1 MQYHQNESQHKELA
15 ACTDEQLCAMAATG
29 QREAEELLVTRYY
42 GVVRACARPLF
53 LAGGDGE
60 DLIQE
65 GMFGL
70 IKAMR
75 EFRADREASFQTFA
89 EVCIRSR
96 LCSVIRAS
104 RAGKHSPLNESVPL
118 NAFLLD
124 AQPQYSQLDPEDLLI
139 DREKAAALLNQVR
152 SQLSELEVR
161 VLDLYL
167 DGCSCGEIAA
177 TVGKSYKSVDN
188 AVQRIR
194 RKIGRQISSGEISNG

>member
-1 MQYHQNESQHKELA
+1 MDGYMQTQYSELEQMSDEALCTALQNGTSAAGDILA
-15 ACTDEQLCAMAATG
+15 HRYRKLVRCCAHP
-29 QREAEELLVTRYY
+29 Y
-42 GVVRACARPLF
+42 F
-53 LAGGDGE
+53 LAGGDSE
-60 DLIQE
+60 DLLQE

-124 AQPQYSQLDPEDLLI
+124 AQPQYSQLAPEDLII

>member
-1 MQYHQNESQHKELA
+1 MYPQ
-15 ACTDEQLCAMAATG
+15 
-29 QREAEELLVTRYY
+29 
-42 GVVRACARPLF
+42 PP
-53 LAGGDGE
+53 
-60 DLIQE
+60 
-65 GMFGL
+65 
-70 IKAMR
+70 
-75 EFRADREASFQTFA
+75 
-89 EVCIRSR
+89 IRRR
-96 LCSVIRAS
+96 LYSVIRAS
-104 RAGKHSPLNESVPL
+104 LAGKHSPLNESVPL

>member
-1 MQYHQNESQHKELA
+1 MQTQYSELEQMSDEALCTALQNGTSAAGDILA
-15 ACTDEQLCAMAATG
+15 HRYRKLVRCCAHP
-29 QREAEELLVTRYY
+29 Y
-42 GVVRACARPLF
+42 F
-53 LAGGDGE
+53 LAGGDSE
-60 DLIQE
+60 ELLQE

-124 AQPQYSQLDPEDLLI
+124 AQPQYSQLDPEELLI

>member
-1 MQYHQNESQHKELA
+1 MQTQYSELEQMSDEALCTALQNGTSAAGDILA
-15 ACTDEQLCAMAATG
+15 HRYRKLVRCCAHP
-29 QREAEELLVTRYY
+29 Y
-42 GVVRACARPLF
+42 F
-53 LAGGDGE
+53 LAGGDSE
-60 DLIQE
+60 DLLQE

-75 EFRADREASFQTFA
+75 EFWADREASFQTFA

>member
-1 MQYHQNESQHKELA
+1 MQTQYSELEQMSDEALCTALQNGTSAAGDILA
-15 ACTDEQLCAMAATG
+15 HRYRKLVRCCAHP
-29 QREAEELLVTRYY
+29 Y
-42 GVVRACARPLF
+42 F
-53 LAGGDGE
+53 LAGGDSE
-60 DLIQE
+60 DLLQE

-194 RKIGRQISSGEISNG
+194 HKIGRQISSGEISNG

>member
-1 MQYHQNESQHKELA
+1 MQTQYSELEQMSDEALCTALQNGTSAAGDILA
-15 ACTDEQLCAMAATG
+15 HRYRKLVRCCTHP
-29 QREAEELLVTRYY
+29 Y
-42 GVVRACARPLF
+42 F
-53 LAGGDGE
+53 LAGGDSE
-60 DLIQE
+60 DLLQE

>member
-1 MQYHQNESQHKELA
+1 MQTQYSELEQMSDEALCTALQNGTSAAGDILA
-15 ACTDEQLCAMAATG
+15 HRYRKLVRCCAHP
-29 QREAEELLVTRYY
+29 Y
-42 GVVRACARPLF
+42 F
-53 LAGGDGE
+53 LAGGDSE
-60 DLIQE
+60 DLLQE

-75 EFRADREASFQTFA
+75 EFRADREACFQTFA

>member
-1 MQYHQNESQHKELA
+1 MQTQYSELEQMSDEALCTALQNGTSAAGDILA
-15 ACTDEQLCAMAATG
+15 HRYRKLVRCCAHP
-29 QREAEELLVTRYY
+29 Y
-42 GVVRACARPLF
+42 F
-53 LAGGDGE
+53 LAGGDSE
-60 DLIQE
+60 DLLQE

-124 AQPQYSQLDPEDLLI
+124 AQPQYSQFDPEDLLI

>member
-1 MQYHQNESQHKELA
+1 MDGYMQTQYSELEQMSDEALCTALQNGTSAAGDILA
-15 ACTDEQLCAMAATG
+15 HRYRKLVRCCAHP
-29 QREAEELLVTRYY
+29 Y
-42 GVVRACARPLF
+42 F
-53 LAGGDGE
+53 LAGGDSE
-60 DLIQE
+60 DLLQE

-139 DREKAAALLNQVR
+139 DREKAAALLNQVG

>member
-1 MQYHQNESQHKELA
+1 MQTQYSELEQMSDEALCTALQNGTSAAGDILA
-15 ACTDEQLCAMAATG
+15 HRYRKLVRCCA
-29 QREAEELLVTRYY
+29 YPY
-42 GVVRACARPLF
+42 F
-53 LAGGDGE
+53 LAGGDSE
-60 DLIQE
+60 DLLQE

>member
-1 MQYHQNESQHKELA
+1 MDGYMQTQYSELEQMSDEALCTALQNGTSAAGDILA
-15 ACTDEQLCAMAATG
+15 HRYRKLVRCCAHP
-29 QREAEELLVTRYY
+29 Y
-42 GVVRACARPLF
+42 F
-53 LAGGDGE
+53 LAGGDSE
-60 DLIQE
+60 DLLQE

-75 EFRADREASFQTFA
+75 EFRADRETSFQTFA

>member
-1 MQYHQNESQHKELA
+1 MDGYVQKQYKDLEQL
-15 ACTDEQLCAMAATG
+15 TDEALCLELQSGNVAAG
-29 QREAEELLVTRYY
+29 DILAYRYRRLVRC
-42 GVVRACARPLF
+42 CAHPYF
-53 LAGGDGE
+53 LAGGDSE
-60 DLIQE
+60 DLLQE
-65 GMFGL
+65 GMIGL

-75 EFRADREASFQTFA
+75 EFRPDREAGFQTFA

-139 DREKAAALLNQVR
+139 DREKAAALLDQVR
-152 SQLSELEVR
+152 SQLSELEIR

-177 TVGKSYKSVDN
+177 TVGKPYKSVDN

-194 RKIGRQISSGEISNG
+194 RKIGRQISSGEISKG

>member
-1 MQYHQNESQHKELA
+1 MVNDTRAAYDLMLARTDEELCASVKAGNRLAEEVLA
-15 ACTDEQLCAMAATG
+15 A
-29 QREAEELLVTRYY
+29 RYHRLVRS
-42 GVVRACARPLF
+42 CARPYF
-53 LAGGDGE
+53 LAGGDSE
-60 DLIQE
+60 DLLQE
-65 GMFGL
+65 GMIGL

-75 EFRADREASFQTFA
+75 EFRPDREAGFQTFA

-139 DREKAAALLNQVR
+139 DREKAAALLDQVR
-152 SQLSELEVR
+152 SQLSELEIR

-177 TVGKSYKSVDN
+177 TVGKPYKSVDN

-194 RKIGRQISSGEISNG
+194 RKIGRQISSGEISKG

>member
-1 MQYHQNESQHKELA
+1 MQTQYSELEQMSDEALCTALQNGTSAAGDILA
-15 ACTDEQLCAMAATG
+15 HRYRKLVRCCAHP
-29 QREAEELLVTRYY
+29 Y
-42 GVVRACARPLF
+42 F
-53 LAGGDGE
+53 LAGGDSE
-60 DLIQE
+60 DLLQE

-152 SQLSELEVR
+152 SQLSKLEVR

>member
-1 MQYHQNESQHKELA
+1 MQTQYSELEQMSDEALCTALQNGTSAAGDILA
-15 ACTDEQLCAMAATG
+15 HRYRKLVRCCAHP
-29 QREAEELLVTRYY
+29 Y
-42 GVVRACARPLF
+42 F
-53 LAGGDGE
+53 LAGGDSE
-60 DLIQE
+60 DLLQE

-75 EFRADREASFQTFA
+75 EFRADRAASFQTFA

>member
-1 MQYHQNESQHKELA
+1 MQTQYSELEQMSDEALCTALQNGTSAAGDILA
-15 ACTDEQLCAMAATG
+15 HRYRKLVRCCAHP
-29 QREAEELLVTRYY
+29 Y
-42 GVVRACARPLF
+42 F
-53 LAGGDGE
+53 LAGGDSE
-60 DLIQE
+60 DLLQE

-194 RKIGRQISSGEISNG
+194 RKIG

>member
-1 MQYHQNESQHKELA
+1 MDGYMQTQYSELEQMSDEALCTALQNGTSAAGDILA
-15 ACTDEQLCAMAATG
+15 HRYRKLVRCCAHP
-29 QREAEELLVTRYY
+29 Y
-42 GVVRACARPLF
+42 F
-53 LAGGDGE
+53 LAGGDSE
-60 DLIQE
+60 DLLQE

-124 AQPQYSQLDPEDLLI
+124 AQPQYSQLDPDDLLI

>member
-1 MQYHQNESQHKELA
+1 MQYKDRERLKDEAVGPELQA
-15 ACTDEQLCAMAATG
+15 GKATVGAMLTKRYRRLVRCCAHP
-29 QREAEELLVTRYY
+29 Y
-42 GVVRACARPLF
+42 F
-53 LAGGDGE
+53 LAGGDSE
-60 DLIQE
+60 DLLQE
-65 GMFGL
+65 GMIGL

-75 EFRADREASFQTFA
+75 EFRPDRESGFQTFA

-152 SQLSELEVR
+152 SQLSELEIR

-177 TVGKSYKSVDN
+177 TVGKPYKSVDN

-194 RKIGRQISSGEISNG
+194 RKIGRQISSGEISKG

>member
-1 MQYHQNESQHKELA
+1 MQTQYSELEQMSDEALCTALQNGTSAAGDILA
-15 ACTDEQLCAMAATG
+15 HRYRKLVRCCAHP
-29 QREAEELLVTRYY
+29 Y
-42 GVVRACARPLF
+42 F
-53 LAGGDGE
+53 LAGGDSE
-60 DLIQE
+60 DLLQE

-124 AQPQYSQLDPEDLLI
+124 AQPQYSQLDPEDLFI

>member
-1 MQYHQNESQHKELA
+1 MQTQYSELEQMSDEALCTALHNGTSA
-15 ACTDEQLCAMAATG
+15 AGDILAHRYRKLVRCCAHP
-29 QREAEELLVTRYY
+29 Y
-42 GVVRACARPLF
+42 F
-53 LAGGDGE
+53 LAGGDSE
-60 DLIQE
+60 DLLQE

>member
-1 MQYHQNESQHKELA
+1 MDGYMQTQYSELEQMSDEALCMALQNGTSAAGDILA
-15 ACTDEQLCAMAATG
+15 LRYRKLVRCCAHP
-29 QREAEELLVTRYY
+29 Y
-42 GVVRACARPLF
+42 F
-53 LAGGDGE
+53 LAGGDSE
-60 DLIQE
+60 DLLQE

-75 EFRADREASFQTFA
+75 EFRPDREASFQTFA

-152 SQLSELEVR
+152 SQLSDLEIR
-161 VLDLYL
+161 VLDLYM
-167 DGCSCGEIAA
+167 DGYSCGEIAA
-177 TVGKSYKSVDN
+177 TVGKHYKSVDN

>member
-1 MQYHQNESQHKELA
+1 MQTQYSELEQMSDEALCTALQNGTSAAGDILA
-15 ACTDEQLCAMAATG
+15 HRYRKLVRCCAHP
-29 QREAEELLVTRYY
+29 Y
-42 GVVRACARPLF
+42 F
-53 LAGGDGE
+53 LAGGDSE
-60 DLIQE
+60 DLLQE

-124 AQPQYSQLDPEDLLI
+124 AQPQYSQLDPEYLLI

>member
-1 MQYHQNESQHKELA
+1 MDGYMQTQYSELEQMSDEALCTALQNGTSAAGDILA
-15 ACTDEQLCAMAATG
+15 HRYRKLVRCCAHP
-29 QREAEELLVTRYY
+29 Y
-42 GVVRACARPLF
+42 F
-53 LAGGDGE
+53 LAGGDSE
-60 DLIQE
+60 DLLQE

>member
-1 MQYHQNESQHKELA
+1 MQTQYSELEQMSDEALCTALQNGTSAAGDILA
-15 ACTDEQLCAMAATG
+15 HRYRKLVRCCAHP
-29 QREAEELLVTRYY
+29 Y
-42 GVVRACARPLF
+42 F
-53 LAGGDGE
+53 LAGGDSE
-60 DLIQE
+60 DLLQE

-167 DGCSCGEIAA
+167 DGCNCGEIAA

>member
-1 MQYHQNESQHKELA
+1 MQTQYSELEQMSDEALCTALQNGTSAAGDILA
-15 ACTDEQLCAMAATG
+15 HRYRKLVRCCAHP
-29 QREAEELLVTRYY
+29 Y
-42 GVVRACARPLF
+42 F
-53 LAGGDGE
+53 LAGGDSE
-60 DLIQE
+60 DLLQE

-139 DREKAAALLNQVR
+139 DREKAAAMLNQVR

>member
-1 MQYHQNESQHKELA
+1 MQTQYSELEQMSDEALCTALQNGTSAASDILA
-15 ACTDEQLCAMAATG
+15 HRYRKLVRCCAHP
-29 QREAEELLVTRYY
+29 Y
-42 GVVRACARPLF
+42 F
-53 LAGGDGE
+53 LAGGDSE
-60 DLIQE
+60 DLLQE

>member
-1 MQYHQNESQHKELA
+1 MQTQYSELEQMSDEALCTALQNGTSAAGDILA
-15 ACTDEQLCAMAATG
+15 HRYRKLVRCCAHP
-29 QREAEELLVTRYY
+29 Y
-42 GVVRACARPLF
+42 F
-53 LAGGDGE
+53 LAGGDSE
-60 DLIQE
+60 DLLQE

-161 VLDLYL
+161 VPDLYL

>member
-1 MQYHQNESQHKELA
+1 MQTQYSELEQMSDEALCTALQNGTSAAGDILA
-15 ACTDEQLCAMAATG
+15 HRYRKLVRCCAHP
-29 QREAEELLVTRYY
+29 Y
-42 GVVRACARPLF
+42 F
-53 LAGGDGE
+53 LAGGDSE
-60 DLIQE
+60 DLLQE

>member
-1 MQYHQNESQHKELA
+1 MQTQYSELEQMSDEALCTALQNGTSAAGDILA
-15 ACTDEQLCAMAATG
+15 HRYRKLVRCCAHPY
-29 QREAEELLVTRYY
+29 L
-42 GVVRACARPLF
+42 
-53 LAGGDGE
+53 LAGGDSE
-60 DLIQE
+60 DLLQE

-139 DREKAAALLNQVR
+139 DREKAAALLDQVR
-152 SQLSELEVR
+152 SQLSELEIR

-177 TVGKSYKSVDN
+177 TVGKPYKSVDN

-194 RKIGRQISSGEISNG
+194 RKIGRQISSGEISKG

>member
-1 MQYHQNESQHKELA
+1 MQTQYSELEQMSDEALCTALQNGTSAAGDILA
-15 ACTDEQLCAMAATG
+15 HRYRKLVRCCAHP
-29 QREAEELLVTRYY
+29 Y
-42 GVVRACARPLF
+42 F
-53 LAGGDGE
+53 LAGGDSE
-60 DLIQE
+60 DLLQE

-124 AQPQYSQLDPEDLLI
+124 AQPQYSQLDPEDLLV